1 MVSQSLIIILLP
13 ITGLVFG
20 GLQIN
25 HSGEMHTRLI
35 EMLAAG
41 YQPQREP
48 YVKMLLQAF
57 RASQLF
63 DLRKRSRILQ
73 PKGRVLI
80 GCLDE
85 TKALS
90 YGEVFLQVTRAPGRR
105 QGLKDGLEEFD
116 LYPVGP
122 EANGNVAHVVTGW
135 VVVAKNP
142 CLHPGDVR
150 KLKAVNAPGL
160 RHMVNCLVFPQLG
173 HRSVVPELSCFDI

>member
-1 MVSQSLIIILLP
+1 
-13 ITGLVFG
+13 
-20 GLQIN
+20 
-25 HSGEMHTRLI
+25 MHTRLV

-41 YQPQREP
+41 YRPQREP

-57 RASQLF
+57 RATQLF
-63 DLRKRSRILQ
+63 DLRTRSRILQ

-90 YGEVFLQVTRAPGRR
+90 YGEVFLQVTPAPGRR
-105 QGLKDGLEEFD
+105 QGLKDGLEDFN

-122 EANGNVAHVVTGW
+122 EANGNVAHVVEGW

-150 KLKAVNAPGL
+150 KLKARNVPGL
-160 RHMVNCLVFPQLG
+160 RHMVDCLVFPQKG
-173 HRSVVPELSCFDI
+173 HRWVSDSLHFNSPCALICREMYCL